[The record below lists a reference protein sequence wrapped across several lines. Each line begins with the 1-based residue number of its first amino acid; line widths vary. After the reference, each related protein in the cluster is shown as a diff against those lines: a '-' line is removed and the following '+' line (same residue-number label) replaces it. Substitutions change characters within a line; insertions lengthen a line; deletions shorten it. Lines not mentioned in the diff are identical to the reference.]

1 MTYEEFL
8 LMLQTRK
15 KIRSGSITGLKLAE
29 NSITIEKI
37 TDPAINEIK
46 LITQRTVIE
55 EKKDDYSV
63 LKSDFGKLLLMNAT
77 TAKMFRL
84 PEVIIEDIGLP
95 LAIMKRG
102 TGALTIKAGGTDTIQ
117 DSTAGGTLYNDLTE
131 ETFALINL
139 RIIAV
144 AKWMIEYF
152 SGSGWRTS

>member
-46 LITQRTVIE
+46 LITQRAVIE

-102 TGALTIKAGGTDTIQ
+102 IGALTIKAGGTDTIQ

>member
-46 LITQRTVIE
+46 LITQTAVIE

-102 TGALTIKAGGTDTIQ
+102 IGALTIKAGGTDTIQ

>member
-15 KIRSGSITGLKLAE
+15 KIRSGSITELKLAE

-37 TDPAINEIK
+37 TDPVINEIK
-46 LITQRTVIE
+46 LITQRAVIE

-77 TAKMFRL
+77 TAKTFRL

-102 TGALTIKAGGTDTIQ
+102 IGALTIKAGGTDTIQ